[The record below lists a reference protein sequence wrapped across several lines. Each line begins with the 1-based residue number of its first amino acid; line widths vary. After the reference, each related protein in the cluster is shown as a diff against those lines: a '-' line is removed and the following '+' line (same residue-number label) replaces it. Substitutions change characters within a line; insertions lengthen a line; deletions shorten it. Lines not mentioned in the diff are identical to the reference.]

1 MCWIC
6 FLVHFLGGS
15 IVTMSCSI
23 WPPLR
28 QGIKFWNGQYNI
40 FKNTTYLKKRN
51 ALPNFKNIL
60 ETFFATNHCDQKRSI
75 LHLLQG
81 GGVGVVISYV
91 TGLFQFEGKPEI
103 FYLNPP
109 SPYWRGPFSC
119 HTIVLWN
126 PCFFICSCL
135 FDLETFVQLL
145 PFSFPLL
152 SPAFGGSVLGEGG
165 RMPKVFWR
173 KWYMTPLLPS
183 QHDLWNANVAL
194 D

>member
-60 ETFFATNHCDQKRSI
+60 ENI
-75 LHLLQG
+75 LLLYFILFLELSLFVVPSCIHIVAAVLFSSDFPSTREAIIVTKKDGLRTCLKVCVCVCVWG
-81 GGVGVVISYV
+81 GGGGWGRFLCYRFVPYCSNLKVNLK
-91 TGLFQFEGKPEI
+91 LF
-103 FYLNPP
+103 
-109 SPYWRGPFSC
+109 S
-119 HTIVLWN
+119 
-126 PCFFICSCL
+126 
-135 FDLETFVQLL
+135 
-145 PFSFPLL
+145 
-152 SPAFGGSVLGEGG
+152 
-165 RMPKVFWR
+165 
-173 KWYMTPLLPS
+173 
-183 QHDLWNANVAL
+183 
-194 D
+194 